1 MGIMEMDRTVIIL
14 IGAGVCCAVIGLAL
28 FIKLLTTK
36 TDYNEDDVGKKKLLD
51 DEYMDNFEE
60 CFANTGNIEDTLD
73 QLAHVY
79 TGNQFMYN
87 LIVSAIDYLNDGEGD
102 YETALEKINV
112 DSDINVMKMHNTAI
126 RKALNIETKPA
137 AKKQNDD
144 VTENKSLESN
154 ASIDSMAQSNTAID
168 ETEYFDEDDESE
180 IQDSDFSTSNES
192 DTESAHL
199 NSTDKIS
206 QNQGLA
212 SCSPID
218 TADEDFD
225 DDDLDDFKI

>member
-51 DEYMDNFEE
+51 DEYMDNFKE

-137 AKKQNDD
+137 VKKQSDNA
-144 VTENKSLESN
+144 TENKNLEQN
-154 ASIDSMAQSNTAID
+154 TSIDSMVQSSTSID

-199 NSTDKIS
+199 NSTDKMP
-206 QNQGLA
+206 QNQSLA
-212 SCSPID
+212 SCPPSD